1 MGHIKSLYFKQ
12 IAIILIFGLFVI
24 GSMPAESMAYVVG
37 SNYDE
42 TQSAS
47 AFSRAADMAK
57 IQRVLESRIISGKL
71 ESMGLSAREI
81 KARLDKLPDS
91 ELHQFAT
98 RVNTLAPGGDGGL
111 GLIIALLVIAIIVLV
126 VLQLTHHEVI
136 VK

>member
-1 MGHIKSLYFKQ
+1 MNLIKSLYFRQ
-12 IAIILIFGLFVI
+12 IAIILIFGLLII
-24 GSMPAESMAYVVG
+24 GSIPAESMAYVVG

-81 KARLDKLPDS
+81 KARLDKLSDS

-98 RVNTLAPGGDGGL
+98 RVNTLAPGGDAL
-111 GLIIALLVIAIIVLV
+111 GIIIALLVIALLV
-126 VLQLTHHEVI
+126 VVILKLTNHQI
-136 VK
+136 LVK